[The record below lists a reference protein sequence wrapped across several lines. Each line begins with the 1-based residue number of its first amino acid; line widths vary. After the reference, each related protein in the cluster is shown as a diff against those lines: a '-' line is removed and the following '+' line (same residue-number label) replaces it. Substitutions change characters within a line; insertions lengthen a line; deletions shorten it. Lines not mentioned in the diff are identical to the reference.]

1 VRVYV
6 VFVVGVTDCEPV
18 VVFVPVHPPLAVQE
32 VASVV
37 DQFNTVD
44 VPWVTEVGNA
54 VRVRVGVGV
63 VIVVTVTLCEA
74 VPFAP
79 VQVRVY
85 VVVVSGETDCVP
97 AVAFAPVQPPL
108 AVHEVLFVLLQVRVV
123 D

>member
-1 VRVYV
+1 
-6 VFVVGVTDCEPV
+6 

-37 DQFNTVD
+37 DQFKIVP

-63 VIVVTVTLCEA
+63 VIMVTVTLCDA

-85 VVVVSGETDCVP
+85 VVFESGVTD
-97 AVAFAPVQPPL
+97 
-108 AVHEVLFVLLQVRVV
+108 
-123 D
+123 